1 MNKWTEERKIVKMS
15 PNQEKYK
22 GMELQE
28 TLVSKVGTSRG
39 WN

>member
-22 GMELQE
+22 GMELQG
-28 TLVSKVGTSRG
+28 TPVSKGGTSKG